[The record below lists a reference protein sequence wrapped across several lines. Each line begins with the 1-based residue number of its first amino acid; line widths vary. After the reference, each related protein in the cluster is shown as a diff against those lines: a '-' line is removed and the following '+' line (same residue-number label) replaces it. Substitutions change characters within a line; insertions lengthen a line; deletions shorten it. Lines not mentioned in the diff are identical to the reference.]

1 MNKSVHL
8 FDIASVLEFRIPIM
22 LHDVLVSAMVVACF
36 LVCVF
41 VCFLVCVFRFFF
53 VFFSFF
59 FFSGFF
65 FFFFNIIIM
74 VLLVDVVF
82 LSFRSY

>member
-41 VCFLVCVFRFFF
+41 VCFLVCVFRFFLFCF
-53 VFFSFF
+53 VFFGFCFCFF
-59 FFSGFF
+59 
-65 FFFFNIIIM
+65 
-74 VLLVDVVF
+74 L
-82 LSFRSY
+82 